1 MQLIEAP
8 ILSLRLVMKANS
20 FVVNCGSSA
29 SVRKKMTSGVTHNSI
44 VVKIPQSAVSVSHM
58 SNLLRVLQATVR
70 EISSSQLNELYP
82 AGLPILVANF
92 EASKDQ
98 TTIRMSFGD
107 SINRNSN
114 PIVST
119 TTNSFDVFMSMYVD
133 FLNQDAQSDLWGGK
147 LVNKNARLGKG
158 VERRFVQVTGILKK
172 IPGTRMTV
180 SELSILFNENG
191 FGVS

>member
-1 MQLIEAP
+1 
-8 ILSLRLVMKANS
+8 
-20 FVVNCGSSA
+20 
-29 SVRKKMTSGVTHNSI
+29 MTSGDTHNSI

-119 TTNSFDVFMSMYVD
+119 TTTHLMYLCLCTLI
-133 FLNQDAQSDLWGGK
+133 FL
-147 LVNKNARLGKG
+147 
-158 VERRFVQVTGILKK
+158 I
-172 IPGTRMTV
+172 RMRKV
-180 SELSILFNENG
+180 ICGEGSL
-191 FGVS
+191 

>member
-1 MQLIEAP
+1 
-8 ILSLRLVMKANS
+8 
-20 FVVNCGSSA
+20 
-29 SVRKKMTSGVTHNSI
+29 MTSGDTHNSI

-92 EASKDQ
+92 DASKDQ

-119 TTNSFDVFMSMYVD
+119 TTNSFEVFMSMYID
-133 FLNQDAQSDLWGGK
+133 FLNQDAQSDCSGDRYFKKDSWHQ
-147 LVNKNARLGKG
+147 NDG
-158 VERRFVQVTGILKK
+158 V
-172 IPGTRMTV
+172 
-180 SELSILFNENG
+180 
-191 FGVS
+191 

>member
-1 MQLIEAP
+1 
-8 ILSLRLVMKANS
+8 
-20 FVVNCGSSA
+20 
-29 SVRKKMTSGVTHNSI
+29 MTSGNTRNSI

-82 AGLPILVANF
+82 SGLPILVANF
-92 EASKDQ
+92 DASKDQ

-114 PIVST
+114 PIVGT

-147 LVNKNARLGKG
+147 LVNQNARLGKG
-158 VERRFVQVTGILKK
+158 VERRFVQLTGILRK